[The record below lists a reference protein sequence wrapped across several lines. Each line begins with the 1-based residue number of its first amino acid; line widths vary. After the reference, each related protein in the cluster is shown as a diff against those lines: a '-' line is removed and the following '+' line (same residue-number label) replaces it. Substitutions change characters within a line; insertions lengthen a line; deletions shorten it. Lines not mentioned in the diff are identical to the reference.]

1 MYTIV
6 GIGELL
12 WDRLLA
18 GDQLGGAPANFAY
31 HASLLGNDARIL
43 SRVGRDPLGEQATTR
58 LRALGLTTEF
68 IQQDETHATGTVNV
82 QVDASGQ
89 PDFVINEDVAWDY
102 LEFTPH
108 WQRMA
113 AAADAVCFGT
123 LAQRSPASRQTI
135 RRFLA
140 ATPSAALRIYDV
152 NLRQSFYTREIIA
165 DSLRVAGI
173 AKINHTELAQLAII
187 FQLPGSSPAQIARRL
202 LDEFSLELV
211 CVTRGERGS
220 LLVSQAEAVEH
231 TGFSVKVVDAVGAGD
246 AFTAALVHHY
256 LKRAPLA
263 VISEAANLLGATVAS
278 HAGATPVI
286 ERDILLAVTQMNQ
299 GETPR

>member
-31 HASLLGNDARIL
+31 HTSLLGNDARIF
-43 SRVGRDPLGEQATTR
+43 SRVGRDTPGEQATRR
-58 LRALGLTTEF
+58 LRALGLTTDF
-68 IQQDETHATGTVNV
+68 IQQDETHATGTVVV

-102 LEFTPH
+102 LEFTPQ
-108 WQRMA
+108 WQTMA

-123 LAQRSPASRQTI
+123 LAQRSPASRLTI
-135 RRFLA
+135 RRFLE
-140 ATPSAALRIYDV
+140 ATRTEALRIYDV

-165 DSLRVAGI
+165 DSLHIASI
-173 AKINHTELAQLAII
+173 AKINHSELAQLAAI
-187 FQLPGSSPAQIARRL
+187 FQLAGSSQTEIARRL

-220 LLVSQAEAVEH
+220 VLVSRTEAVEH
-231 TGFSVKVVDAVGAGD
+231 AGFSVEVVDAVGAGD
-246 AFTAALVHHY
+246 AFTAALAHHY
-256 LKRAPLA
+256 LNRAPLA
-263 VISEAANLLGATVAS
+263 VISEAANRMGATVAS
-278 HAGATPVI
+278 HTGATPVI
-286 ERDILLAVTQMNQ
+286 ERDILLRVVKGN
-299 GETPR
+299 